1 MKRKQGFTLVEVLVV
16 LVILMGLAGIVTVN
30 VVRHQSEARVKT
42 ARIQI
47 RQLQQAVQLY
57 QSEQGR
63 IPTQEQGLEA
73 LVRAPETPPIPA
85 RYPADGY
92 LESRKVPK
100 DSWGGEYLYLAPAR
114 DGQAFEILSAGSD
127 GELGGTGDAADLS
140 STDE

>member
-1 MKRKQGFTLVEVLVV
+1 MKNKKGFTLVEVLVV

-73 LVRAPETPPIPA
+73 LVRAPTLPPAPA

-100 DSWGGEYLYLAPAR
+100 DPWGGDYLYLAPAR
-114 DGQAFEILSAGSD
+114 NGQTFEILSAGSD
-127 GELGGTGDAADLS
+127 GELGGTGDASDLS

>member
-1 MKRKQGFTLVEVLVV
+1 MKSRNGFTLIEVLVV

-63 IPTQEQGLEA
+63 VPTQEQGLDA
-73 LVRAPETPPIPA
+73 LVRSPETPPQAA
-85 RYPADGY
+85 RYPAEGY
-92 LESRKVPK
+92 LESRHLPK
-100 DSWGGEYLYLAPAR
+100 DPWGAEFIYLAPAR

-127 GELGGTGDAADLS
+127 GELGGTGDAMDLS
-140 STDE
+140 TTDP